1 MIAQKLGEK
10 SLLAGLQ
17 LLKGA
22 RLGDSSV
29 PHDHYAV
36 DMFEDGDG
44 VGDEEAGGAATGEQT
59 RGSDDGVEDVATH
72 VSVQG
77 RQQVVQ

>member
-1 MIAQKLGEK
+1 VIAKKLGEL

-29 PHDHYAV
+29 PYDDNAV
-36 DMFEDGDG
+36 SMLENGDG
-44 VGDEEAGGAATGEQT
+44 VGDEEAGGAATGQQT
-59 RGSDDGVEDVATH
+59 RGSDDGVEDVATD

-77 RQQVVQ
+77 RQRVVQ